1 MKKALSLIVVL
12 SLIVAAAAPAAAEG
26 FITWAD
32 FSSAYNQMKK
42 PEGAGLL
49 DLSLFFA
56 SNYQVD
62 SRVAYRMYPLVDRDT
77 VRIEA
82 LFSEPLLSMT
92 DQNAVPVGISVAT
105 TSLEDLPA
113 FMIVASRVLAAL
125 DQATDTEPYQAML
138 FKYFEGY
145 LSRKQQLFQLPS
157 PGCYL
162 YLSFMYDSFSIAYM
176 NDLAKTQ
183 P

>member
-62 SRVAYRMYPLVDRDT
+62 SRVAYRMYPLVDRNT

-92 DQNAVPVGISVAT
+92 DQSAVPVGISVAT

-113 FMIVASRVLAAL
+113 FMIVRCFLNTSRAICP
-125 DQATDTEPYQAML
+125 EN
-138 FKYFEGY
+138 
-145 LSRKQQLFQLPS
+145 S
-157 PGCYL
+157 
-162 YLSFMYDSFSIAYM
+162 SFSSSPHQGVIFIC
-176 NDLAKTQ
+176 LLCTTLSLS
-183 P
+183 PT